1 MNTKPAQR
9 YAEVLNCLHSFGPI
23 SANDIAKRFG
33 IRRCVVDK
41 HLARAK
47 LDSLAHISGFD
58 PSPFRDHYTV
68 KLWEFGPGEDA
79 KRTYWLDKVRDEK
92 RRAKR
97 EGVQPARRD
106 PFVAAFFG
114 ASA

>member
-23 SANDIAKRFG
+23 SAHEIAKRFG

-47 LDSLAHISGFD
+47 QDDLAHISGFE
-58 PSPFRDHYTV
+58 PSPFREHYTV
-68 KLWEFGPGEDA
+68 KLWTFGPGDDA
-79 KRTYWLDKVRDEK
+79 KRTYWLDRVKAEK
-92 RRAKR
+92 GRARRQA
-97 EGVQPARRD
+97 QPPRRD
-106 PFVAAFFG
+106 PFIAAFFG